1 MSLAVLL
8 SRSLVGMDAPVV
20 RVETH
25 LAPGLPAFTMVGL
38 ADAEVRE
45 SRERVRAAIHSS
57 GFDFPAG
64 RLTVNLSPADLP
76 KESGRFDLPIALGVL
91 LASGQLDLP
100 QSGARDGTPHG
111 PRPASPNLSPRDAC
125 SADTPMLGS
134 WVLAGELSL
143 TGVLV
148 PVGGAIAIAL
158 AVARSQPGATLVL
171 PAESAAQAA
180 RVPGV
185 RVLAAQSLTEV
196 VSHLR
201 GQSSLTQ
208 AVACPS
214 AAPAVPTPCLSD
226 VRGQVVA
233 RRALEIAAAGGHS
246 LLMTGTPGVGKSM
259 LAQRLPGILPP
270 LTETEAL
277 EVAAI
282 AAFACARELPWRTRP
297 FRAPHHSA
305 SIAAVIGG
313 GARPRPGEVTLAH
326 RGVLF
331 LDEIPEFNRRV
342 LEGLREPLENRSVSI
357 ARALMRVDFPA
368 VFQLVAAMN
377 PCPCGWFGHPQR
389 HCRCSRE
396 MVDTYQGRLSGPL
409 MDRIDLVL
417 TIPDTDRDILDL
429 PPGEHSDAVRERV
442 MQARARQTA
451 RQGGLNSAIPPGS
464 IEAHCALDGA
474 GRALLTQLIAR
485 YRLSARSIHRS
496 LRVARTCADLADCE
510 AVGVVHLAEAFQYRA
525 RSR

>member
-57 GFDFPAG
+57 GFAFPAG

-91 LASGQLDLP
+91 LASGQIDLSSSHATP
-100 QSGARDGTPHG
+100 GPVDALSARVRAENQHP
-111 PRPASPNLSPRDAC
+111 LE
-125 SADTPMLGS
+125 S

-148 PVGGAIAIAL
+148 PVAGAIAIAL
-158 AVARSQPGATLVL
+158 AVARSQPCATLVL
-171 PAESAAQAA
+171 PAENAAQAA
-180 RVPGV
+180 RVPGL
-185 RVLAAQSLTEV
+185 RVLVAHSLAGV

-201 GQSSLTQ
+201 GQSALVP
-208 AVACPS
+208 AVALP
-214 AAPAVPTPCLSD
+214 AAASPLARSCLSD
-226 VRGQVVA
+226 VRGQGVA

-246 LLMTGTPGVGKSM
+246 LLMTGAPGVGKSM
-259 LAQRLPGILPP
+259 LAQRLPGILPH

-282 AAFACARELPWRTRP
+282 AAFACERETPWRVRP
-297 FRAPHHSA
+297 FRSPHHSA
-305 SIAAVIGG
+305 TLAAVIGG

-331 LDEIPEFNRRV
+331 LDEIPEFDRRV
-342 LEGLREPLENRSVSI
+342 LEGLREPLENRCVSI
-357 ARALMRVDFPA
+357 ARALMRVEFPA
-368 VFQLVAAMN
+368 DFQLIAAMN
-377 PCPCGWFGHPQR
+377 PCPCGWLGHPQR
-389 HCRCSRE
+389 HCHCSRE
-396 MVDTYQGRLSGPL
+396 VVHAYQGRLSGPL
-409 MDRIDLVL
+409 LDRIDLVV
-417 TIPDTDRDILDL
+417 TIADTESNMLEL
-429 PPGEHSDAVRERV
+429 PPGETSAEVRERV
-442 MQARARQTA
+442 VQARTRQTA
-451 RQGGLNSAIPPGS
+451 RQNALNSAMPAGMID
-464 IEAHCALDGA
+464 AHCALDSG
-474 GRALLTQLIAR
+474 GRALMAQLLQR

-496 LRVARTCADLADCE
+496 LRVARTCADLADSV
-510 AVGVVHLAEAFQYRA
+510 AVGAVHLAEAFQYRI
-525 RSR
+525 RSRSS